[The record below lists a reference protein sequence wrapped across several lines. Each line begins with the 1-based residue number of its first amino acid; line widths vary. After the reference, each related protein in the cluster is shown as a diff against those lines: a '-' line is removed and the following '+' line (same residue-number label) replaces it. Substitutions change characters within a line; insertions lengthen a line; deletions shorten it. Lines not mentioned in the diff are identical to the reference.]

1 MVRILSII
9 IKYAK
14 LVCFIGAH
22 ADLNPYAKYI
32 HYDGFV
38 SNVNIFKYYDDLNLQ
53 TLSSSLCNASGD
65 YISWLNIVSS
75 VSLHGYVEFVEK
87 PTNVVC
93 GKRTETERVVLPKTY
108 KFLHSNI
115 TCHLMKGKI
124 SEYLNKDELYDIQKL
139 EKYKNCSHFWSPYS
153 GI

>member
-1 MVRILSII
+1 MQ
-9 IKYAK
+9 
-14 LVCFIGAH
+14 H
-22 ADLNPYAKYI
+22 
-32 HYDGFV
+32 
-38 SNVNIFKYYDDLNLQ
+38 LNLKK
-53 TLSSSLCNASGD
+53 
-65 YISWLNIVSS
+65 
-75 VSLHGYVEFVEK
+75 YVEFVEK

-108 KFLHSNI
+108 KFLQSNI

-153 GI
+153 GILIKWKENLFL